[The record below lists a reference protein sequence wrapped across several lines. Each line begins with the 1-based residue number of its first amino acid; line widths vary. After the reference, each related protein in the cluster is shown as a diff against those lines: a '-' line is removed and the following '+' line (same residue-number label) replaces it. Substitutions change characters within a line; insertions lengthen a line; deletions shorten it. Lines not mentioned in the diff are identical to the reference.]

1 MQCNY
6 EALLSKVGLNKL
18 DKKIEVTLEALEEMS
33 DCRTINTKKYVEV
46 TPTDSEATA
55 TPYYN
60 GRMKPA
66 NQFECMPS
74 ECKTTGTLIAG
85 VAGTATFR
93 AQFDLVDYA
102 AGVMAF
108 YVNNIATATQ
118 TITVKIA
125 SDKAFAN
132 ADVYN
137 ISVDSLVKGRDGYY
151 AVIVDLSKTPSS
163 VVGDGWTASRT
174 GAYVQISTDAT
185 MGISTI
191 SFYQSMK
198 EFETSIVVK
207 IGCLTELGT
216 DFELD
221 AAEATCLMHG
231 YDTSSDPTIER
242 TITGNMVTPNYWILN
257 PMMGKGTN
265 TEGFIPT
272 NVQKTIEAQDGYGV
286 VIIDDMNQDECGWL
300 TVALNDDCNPWD
312 GLMHRLSVPSK
323 IDIKDESDYF
333 TVNNDDGTTTLYF
346 AESLAGAVVTVSYP
360 KLVEVEEMVG
370 GVQYIGSRKF
380 RYTETVTYS
389 DGTQEVTVFDNVLV
403 TSFPYTI
410 NEDETEFS
418 FTINIQ
424 KDKTGH
430 FMRKMRVLD

>member
-1 MQCNY
+1 MKCNY

-18 DKKIEVTLEALEEMS
+18 DKQVEVTLEALEELS
-33 DCRTINTKKYVEV
+33 DCRTINTKKYASV
-46 TPTDSEATA
+46 TPSNSEETA

-60 GRMKPA
+60 SRMKPE

-74 ECKTTGTLIAG
+74 ECKTTGTLVAG
-85 VAGTATFR
+85 VAGTVTFR

-102 AGVMAF
+102 AGVIAF
-108 YVNNIATATQ
+108 YVNNIAQATQ

-125 SDKAFAN
+125 SDINFTN
-132 ADVYN
+132 ADVYTIN
-137 ISVDSLVKGRDGYY
+137 TDKLVQGKDGFS
-151 AVIVDLSKTPSS
+151 AVIVDLSQTPSS
-163 VVGDGWTASRT
+163 VVGEGWTASRT

-191 SFYQSMK
+191 AFYQSMK
-198 EFETSIVVK
+198 DFETSIVVK

-216 DFELD
+216 DFELE

-257 PMMGKGTN
+257 PLMGKGSN

-272 NVQKTIEAQDGYGV
+272 NVQKTIVADDGYGTV
-286 VIIDDMNQDECGWL
+286 VIDDMNQDECGWL

-312 GLMHRLSVPSK
+312 GLMHRLTVPSM
-323 IDIKDESDYF
+323 IDIEDEGDYF
-333 TVNNDDGTTTLYF
+333 SINNADGTTTLYF
-346 AESLAGAVVTVSYP
+346 AESLAGAVVTISYP
-360 KLVEVEEMVG
+360 KLVDVEEMVG
-370 GVQYIGSRKF
+370 SVANIGSRKF
-380 RYTETVTYS
+380 RYTETITYS

-430 FMRKMRVLD
+430 FMRKMRVLN